1 MWKKHKPMAMNK
13 NIPFKVVRKKGSGRK
28 RKHTVGAIKE
38 VVKAVPLTN
47 RKRIRSIAKAIKVP
61 RSTLHRFLKEGVL
74 QRTRSSIKPLLTEAN
89 KQARINWVKSQVEE
103 DGRFNDMMDHIDE
116 KWFYITVENERY
128 IIVEGESIPQRQCKS
143 KRYITKVMFLAA
155 FARPRIVDYPLRRE
169 AEEEP
174 TMDGRLVDKYLRII
188 MVEFWRESSHL
199 LLRLLRAL

>member
-1 MWKKHKPMAMNK
+1 MEIATNCSDTGRPKKGVYDRLAQLYGYTRRGIQDMWKKHKPMAMNK

-47 RKRIRSIAKAIKVP
+47 RKRIRSLAKAIKVP

-143 KRYITKVMFLAA
+143 KR
-155 FARPRIVDYPLRRE
+155 
-169 AEEEP
+169 
-174 TMDGRLVDKYLRII
+174 
-188 MVEFWRESSHL
+188 
-199 LLRLLRAL
+199 